1 MVYIRYRL
9 SYSHGHFMACRERYP
24 AGAGFFY
31 INCADPRRSHRCNVL
46 APETMT
52 WLSDALVVSR
62 TILLSMNRSWIER
75 QGDFWIES
83 PVNFLA
89 ALIWFLHE
97 YKGGVYCTLP
107 HVIELSKLPYG
118 ALFEV
123 LGSLDSI
130 SGLIDPFVQAFSNGT
145 TEMLD
150 GQVAAAK
157 IPLAKLSSPD
167 LYFVLTRD
175 DFKLDINNPASPK
188 ILCLG
193 GDPRRM
199 EAIGPVISL
208 YIDRINRL
216 CNRAGQH
223 PLALV
228 ANEFA
233 TIRAASILPTMA
245 TGRSN
250 DIVAVLA
257 VQDLAQLRVLYSR
270 DETEWVFGIAGNLFC
285 GQVGG
290 ETAMR
295 VAERFPQVLRERAS
309 VSVNSADVSVGRQ
322 RVWEPAVTAATVAG
336 MSSGGFVG
344 VVADDVSAAVGL
356 KAFHARVRKG
366 FSDGV
371 DFGELPVVSFIEEG
385 GLVEVFER
393 VAAEVAGMVGEVRRG
408 MMSRMVKRDC

>member
-1 MVYIRYRL
+1 MI
-9 SYSHGHFMACRERYP
+9 
-24 AGAGFFY
+24 
-31 INCADPRRSHRCNVL
+31 
-46 APETMT
+46 
-52 WLSDALVVSR
+52 WLSDALAVSR
-62 TILLSMNRSWIER
+62 TILLSMNRSWIEQ

-97 YKGGVYCTLP
+97 YKGGIYCTLP
-107 HVIELSKLPYG
+107 HVIELSNLPYSS
-118 ALFEV
+118 LFEV

-130 SGLIDPFVQAFSNGT
+130 SGLIDPFVQAFTNGT

-150 GQVAAAK
+150 GKVAAAK

-167 LYFVLTRD
+167 LYFVLTGD
-175 DFKLDINNPASPK
+175 DFRLDINNVVSPK
-188 ILCLG
+188 IICLG

-199 EAIGPVISL
+199 EAIWPVISL

-216 CNRAGQH
+216 CNRPGQY

-228 ANEFA
+228 ADEFA

-250 DIVAVLA
+250 DIVTVLA
-257 VQDLAQLRVLYSR
+257 VQDLAQLRVLYSK
-270 DETEWVFGIAGNLFC
+270 DEAEWVFGIAGNLFC

-309 VSVNSADVSVGRQ
+309 VSVNSADLSVGRR

-336 MSSGGFVG
+336 LSSGEFVG
-344 VVADDVSAAVGL
+344 VVADDVEAAVEM
-356 KAFHARVRKG
+356 KAFHARVRRL
-366 FSDGV
+366 SDGV
-371 DFGELPVVSFIEEG
+371 GFGELPLVNDIGEG
-385 GLVEVFER
+385 ELVGVFER
-393 VAAEVAGMVGEVRRG
+393 VAGMVGEVRRG
-408 MMSRMVKRDC
+408 LMGGGSGLMELSFEGIEGENEEKTFEKKGYSEPGFVARIG